1 MKKIVARLL
10 QVLLPVALAAAAAR
24 AEWHS
29 IGKVTSSQ
37 AEGSRIT

>member
-1 MKKIVARLL
+1 MNKIVARLF
-10 QVLLPVALAAAAAR
+10 QVLLLAAATAR
-24 AEWHS
+24 AEWYS